1 MTNVEKRLSE
11 NHITLPDCPVPVASY
26 IPAQT
31 AGNFVFAFRAG
42 GHRRRETALC
52 REGRHGDF
60 ARGRL
65 PVGAHRGD
73 PLHQRAALG
82 RRP

>member
-31 AGNFVFAFRAG
+31 AGNFVFGA
-42 GHRRRETALC
+42 HRRRKTALC
-52 REGRHGDF
+52 REGRHGDC
-60 ARGRL
+60 A
-65 PVGAHRGD
+65 
-73 PLHQRAALG
+73 
-82 RRP
+82 